1 MSKIDKD
8 VQVPTKDN
16 EIYSYMHKDNLTEVS
31 AQIRVWFGYV
41 KTTKKTNSLGFIS
54 KRCLYI
60 VFAPI

>member
-1 MSKIDKD
+1 MSKIDKE
-8 VQVPTKDN
+8 VQVPTKNN

-54 KRCLYI
+54 KRYL
-60 VFAPI
+60 